1 MFRVGWKWRR
11 LHVAWSILV
20 RLSFWIRPIAISF
33 IRERYTNKFT
43 GEALH
48 VRFLQPRIVS
58 CGSWA
63 FYLQP
68 QSIGSC
74 TKIFIR
80 DWNLSFTL
88 SSLSI
93 FNRWSQKESF
103 CANFRSKIEK
113 LFTINKWLI
122 AANWGKLHF
131 VPQVCNYRWSP
142 ISPLHSSVI
151 CTFANTAFL
160 D

>member
-1 MFRVGWKWRR
+1 MAAPTCCLKHPCSSFVLNSTDCYKFYYRTLYKQIYWRS
-11 LHVAWSILV
+11 LTCKVSSTL
-20 RLSFWIRPIAISF
+20 
-33 IRERYTNKFT
+33 NC
-43 GEALH
+43 
-48 VRFLQPRIVS
+48 VS

-122 AANWGKLHF
+122 AANWGKLRF
-131 VPQVCNYRWSP
+131 VPQVCNDRWSP

-151 CTFANTAFL
+151 CTFANTVFL